1 MWDLRR
7 PEFDF
12 AGTPFSVLGVF
23 DDGVNFKARVVAVV
37 VDVTVLEG
45 GCSTQVS
52 DDHGLEDLA
61 EKLWVLR
68 ETVNADT

>member
-7 PEFDF
+7 PEFYF
-12 AGTPFSVLGVF
+12 AGTPLAVLGVF

-37 VDVTVLEG
+37 VDVPVLEG
-45 GCSTQVS
+45 GCSAEIS

-61 EKLWVLR
+61 EELR
-68 ETVNADT
+68 VVREVTARG